1 MTTTSPAPTTK
12 VGKAAEWADERL
24 GLAAMGKKN
33 LRKIFPD
40 HWSFM
45 LGEIALWSFVVLLLS
60 GVFLTLWFQPSM
72 AEITYQLLRAAP
84 RRQHVAGVR
93 VVAAD
98 QLRRPRRSA
107 DAPDAPLVGDALH
120 RRDDDPPAAGR
131 LHRRLPQAA

>member
-72 AEITYQLLRAAP
+72 AEITYQAPTSSSAASAC
-84 RRQHVAGVR
+84 RRR
-93 VVAAD
+93 T
-98 QLRRPRRSA
+98 RRRCRSA
-107 DAPDAPLVGDALH
+107 STS
-120 RRDDDPPAAGR
+120 AAVC
-131 LHRRLPQAA
+131 